1 MIFKWLKNKKEYTET
16 YIHHKVGNIYYLAL
30 LQNDFLIPV
39 LMSFRKIDY
48 HEVKTQN
55 GNYLS

>member
-1 MIFKWLKNKKEYTET
+1 MVEKQKRIYRDI